1 MRKTFTTFLILTL
14 IVMTTSCNTDQDNPL
29 LVASSN
35 PYGAP
40 AFDKI
45 QTKHYIPA
53 FEKAI
58 ALAREEIDAICQNPD
73 CPTFENTVEALERS
87 GEALSLVS
95 GIFFNLLEADS
106 DEEMR
111 AIAEEVSPKLTEFSM
126 YVQLNRELFAR
137 VKAVYDTKDSLNL
150 NQEQSRLLEERYKS
164 FVRNGANLPEDAR
177 SAYATAQEQ
186 LQLATLKFG
195 ENALNATNAYIL
207 HITDSLDMAGIP
219 DYAAAAAKEEA
230 VTRGLDGWVFTLQAP
245 SYSAFMS
252 YGGNRAQREQ
262 LWLAYNTRALG
273 GEFDNGGAIRKIVS
287 LREETAR
294 MLGYKSYACYALE
307 ERMARNPEAV
317 NAFLADLMAKTRPF
331 AIKEVAQLNEYAASK
346 GFNDNIMPWDFSYW
360 SRRMRE
366 ENYSITTELLKPY
379 FELGSVR
386 TAVFNLA
393 NTLYGITLSRR
404 EDIPGYHPD
413 VEVYEVKD
421 GDRFLGL
428 LYMDFFPRASKR
440 SGAWM
445 TNFREQSIADDG
457 EKRPFV
463 SLVTN
468 FTKPVGDTPS
478 LLTFDEVTTLLH
490 EFGHCLHS
498 LLSEGTYAS
507 LTGTNVARDFVE
519 LPSQIMENWAYES
532 EFLSSFAKHYRTGEV
547 IPQEY
552 IDRIIASKNHMAG
565 YASVRQ
571 LQFGLLDMAWHSGEP
586 LPETDVDKFEAS
598 VLIPTAVVPV
608 IDSTAMSTSF
618 THIFSGGYSAG
629 YYSYKWAEVLAADA
643 FAYFKQT
650 GIFNRETAA
659 SFRSQILSRGD
670 IEDADVLYRNWRG
683 RDPDPEALL
692 ESDGLVSRKGD
703 GR

>member
-1 MRKTFTTFLILTL
+1 MRKTLTTLLTL
-14 IVMTTSCNTDQDNPL
+14 TVIVMTTSCNSDKSNPL
-29 LVASSN
+29 LAPSAN

-45 QTKHYIPA
+45 ETKHYAPA
-53 FEKAI
+53 FDAAI
-58 ALAREEIDAICQNPD
+58 AQAKEEIDAICQNPAP
-73 CPTFENTVEALERS
+73 PTFENTIEALERS
-87 GEALSLVS
+87 GEALSNVS

-106 DEEMR
+106 DDEMR
-111 AIAEEVSPKLTEFSM
+111 SIAEQVSPKLTEFSM

-137 VKAVYDTKDSLNL
+137 VKAVYDAKDSLNL
-150 NQEQSRLLEERYKS
+150 NQEQARLLEERYKS
-164 FVRNGANLPEDAR
+164 FTRNGADLPEEAR
-177 SAYATAQEQ
+177 AAYAETQEQ

-195 ENALNATNAYIL
+195 ENALNATNAFTL
-207 HITDSLDMAGIP
+207 HITDTADMAGIP
-219 DYAAAAAKEEA
+219 DYAAAAAKEDAEA
-230 VTRGLDGWVFTLQAP
+230 RGLDGWVFTLQAP

-252 YGGNRAQREQ
+252 YSGNSAQREQ
-262 LWLAYNTRALG
+262 LWRAYNTRALG
-273 GEFDNGGAIRKIVS
+273 GDFDNSEVIRKIVS
-287 LREETAR
+287 LREESAR
-294 MLGYKSYACYALE
+294 LLGYKSFACYALE
-307 ERMARNPEAV
+307 ERMARNPETV

-331 AIKEVAQLNEYAASK
+331 AVNEVRKLNEYAVGK
-346 GFNDNIMPWDFSYW
+346 GFKGEIMPWDFSYW
-360 SRRMRE
+360 SRLMRE
-366 ENYSITTELLKPY
+366 ERYSITTELLKPY

-386 TAVFNLA
+386 TAVFNLP
-393 NTLYGITLSRR
+393 NTLYGITLQRR

-445 TNFREQSIADDG
+445 TNFREQSIEEG
-457 EKRPFV
+457 VEKRPFV

-498 LLSEGTYAS
+498 LLSEGSYSS

-532 EFLSSFAKHYRTGEV
+532 EFLSSFAKHYQTGEV

-552 IDRIIASKNHMAG
+552 IDRIIAAKNHMAG

-586 LPETDVDKFEAS
+586 LPATGVDKFESS
-598 VLIPTAVVPV
+598 VLTPTAVVAV
-608 IDSTAMSTSF
+608 VDSTAMSPAF

-643 FAYFKQT
+643 FRYFKET
-650 GIFNRETAA
+650 GIFNKETAA
-659 SFRSQILSRGD
+659 SFRREILSKGD
-670 IEDADVLYRNWRG
+670 IEDADVLYRSWRG

-692 ESDGLVSRKGD
+692 ESDGLVTKKGA
-703 GR
+703 GK

>member
-1 MRKTFTTFLILTL
+1 MRKSFTTLLILTL
-14 IVMTTSCNTDQDNPL
+14 IVMTTSCNSVKDNPL
-29 LVASSN
+29 LVASTN

-45 QTKHYIPA
+45 QTKHYVPA
-53 FEKAI
+53 FEEAI
-58 ALAREEIDAICQNPD
+58 AQAKGEVDAICQNPD
-73 CPTFENTVEALERS
+73 TPTFENTVEALERS
-87 GEALSLVS
+87 GEKLSLVS

-106 DEEMR
+106 DDEMR
-111 AIAEEVSPKLTEFSM
+111 AIAEELTPKLTEFSM
-126 YVQLNRELFAR
+126 YVQLNRDLFAR
-137 VKAVYDTKDSLNL
+137 LKAVYEAKESLNL
-150 NQEQSRLLEERYKS
+150 SQEQARLLEESYKS
-164 FVRNGANLPEDAR
+164 FVRSGANLPEDAR
-177 SAYATAQEQ
+177 DTYAAAQEQ

-195 ENALNATNAYIL
+195 ENALHATNAYSL
-207 HITDSLDMAGIP
+207 HITDTADMAGIP
-219 DYAAAAAKEEA
+219 DYAAAAAREEA
-230 VTRGLDGWVFTLQAP
+230 QSRGLDGWVFTLQAP

-252 YGGNRAQREQ
+252 YSGNRDQREK

-273 GEFDNGGAIRKIVS
+273 GEFDNSGSIRKIVS
-287 LREETAR
+287 LREEIAHL
-294 MLGYKSYACYALE
+294 LGYKSYACYALE
-307 ERMARNPEAV
+307 DRMAHDPETV
-317 NAFLADLMAKTRPF
+317 NAFLADLMTKTRPF
-331 AIKEVAQLNEYAASK
+331 AIKEVGELNEYAASK
-346 GFNDNIMPWDFSYW
+346 GFDAQIMPWDFSYW

-366 ENYSITTELLKPY
+366 ERYSITTELLKPY

-393 NTLYGITLSRR
+393 NTLYGITLQRR

-445 TNFREQSIADDG
+445 TNFREQSITENG
-457 EKRPFV
+457 EQRPFV

-468 FTKPVGDTPS
+468 FTKPHGDTPS

-532 EFLSSFAKHYRTGEV
+532 EFLSSFAKHYQTGEV
-547 IPQEY
+547 IPGEY

-565 YASVRQ
+565 YAIVRQ
-571 LQFGLLDMAWHSGEP
+571 LQFVLLDMAWHSGDP
-586 LPETDVDKFEAS
+586 LPETDVDKFEAA
-598 VLIPTAVVPV
+598 VLTPTAVVSV
-608 IDSTAMSTSF
+608 IDSTSMSTSF

-629 YYSYKWAEVLAADA
+629 NYSYKWAEVLAADA
-643 FAYFKQT
+643 FAYFKET
-650 GIFNRETAA
+650 GIFNKETAA
-659 SFRSQILSRGD
+659 SFRREILSKGD
-670 IEDADVLYRNWRG
+670 LEDADVLYRNWRG
-683 RDPDPEALL
+683 RDPNPDALL
-692 ESDGLVSRKGD
+692 ESDGLVEN
-703 GR
+703 